1 MSDLDLVALA
11 QRAENMAANANTPA
25 AEQILWMRI
34 KDEISA
40 WFAEDDFDEPVE
52 RGIHTVETGEHL

>member
-11 QRAENMAANANTPA
+11 QRAENMASNANTPA
-25 AEQILWMRI
+25 AEKILWAQI

-40 WFAEDDFDEPVE
+40 WFGEGHDED
-52 RGIHTVETGEHL
+52 